1 MPKGV
6 SDEAFDAKIQMVKEG
21 IEVAQAALQEA
32 AKKYDEIYASIG
44 PTTVRMRETLQQ
56 LSSAINACKEHGG
69 GSAGK
74 QCCKNLEM
82 AMQASKLA
90 RLNAEVAKADL
101 TTSRQIVADKTKELN
116 AIVQRLDKVIADRAA
131 MVCVNAVD
139 AISSSCRVSLVEPSS
154 ATSRECPSTPPPA
167 KKQRMSE
174 VAVDYRKKACDL
186 DAMEVDV

>member
-1 MPKGV
+1 MREKW
-6 SDEAFDAKIQMVKEG
+6 KILRKLFSRKLSFPHGLNTSLG

-90 RLNAEVAKADL
+90 RLNAGKH
-101 TTSRQIVADKTKELN
+101 SI
-116 AIVQRLDKVIADRAA
+116 
-131 MVCVNAVD
+131 D
-139 AISSSCRVSLVEPSS
+139 AILRSQSS
-154 ATSRECPSTPPPA
+154 AEI
-167 KKQRMSE
+167 
-174 VAVDYRKKACDL
+174 
-186 DAMEVDV
+186 